1 MTATVSF
8 RKNRTGVSK
17 VLVLLLIAA
26 IVLVGVGVKFFF
38 FSGDSGPEFDP
49 ILATVTRGEFVSK
62 VLDQGEIESSENVE
76 LRCEVKARN
85 GQITVLKA
93 CPEGSQVEEGDFL
106 VQLDATGFEKE
117 LETQNL
123 AVAAAK
129 TKLIQA
135 KTALQTATASLRE
148 YSEGVYVEAYQTIQN
163 EVFDAESQITTAEQ
177 ELEQSIAV
185 LEHSEKLHS
194 KGFITQRQLKADD
207 FSVKKSRIAIEK
219 AENLLTL
226 AKSKAKVLNDVTKPK
241 EETRLGA
248 DIEAAKVDLVSQ
260 QQSLDVELKK
270 IREINLMIKRCT
282 IEVPKGVKGQVVYA
296 KEDGGRG
303 QDWVLEEGG
312 TVRQNQVLIRLPDPT
327 KMQVKALINEQN
339 ITQID
344 RGMPVLIQVDALE
357 DTQLKGVVTKVNQYA
372 ESKGWFGSNVRKYQV
387 TIKIIDPPTTL
398 KPGMNS
404 SVSIQSRFE
413 KDVLQAPLQTVYSVQ
428 SKSFCLVKNGDEF
441 ETRTVEIDGNNSKV
455 VLIKGGLNEGEQLVM
470 NPGFHKE
477 RMDLPDV
484 QADPRIDLPE
494 GEMLA
499 SAGKPAGSPV
509 TPVAGATTGRPGGA
523 AGGGGRSGGGGRP
536 SGGGGGR
543 PSGGGGGAGGG
554 MVTGIMS
561 KYDTNKDDVI
571 DATEMAAL
579 EGRSKG
585 FIGRADAD
593 KDGSV
598 TKAELTKMASSMG
611 SRGGGGGGGGRPN
624 AAPAGAGSGG
634 PAQ

>member
-8 RKNRTGVSK
+8 RKNRMGASK

-38 FSGDSGPEFDP
+38 FSGTTGPEFDP

-85 GQITVLKA
+85 GQVTVLKT
-93 CPEGSQVEEGDFL
+93 CPEGSQVKEGDFL

-135 KTALQTATASLRE
+135 KTALQTAVASLRE
-148 YSEGVYVEAYQTIQN
+148 YSEGVYVEAYQTIKN

-194 KGFITQRQLKADD
+194 KGFITQRQLKADE
-207 FSVKKSRIAIEK
+207 FSVKKSRIAIDK
-219 AENLLTL
+219 AKNLLTL
-226 AKSKAKVLNDVTKPK
+226 AMSKAKVLNDVTKPK

-260 QQSLDVELKK
+260 EQSLEVELKK
-270 IREINLMIKRCT
+270 IREINLMVQRCK
-282 IEVPKGVKGQVVYA
+282 IVVPEGVTGQVVYA

-312 TVRQNQVLIRLPDPT
+312 TVRQNQVLIRLPNPS

-339 ITQID
+339 ITQIA

-387 TIKIIDPPTTL
+387 TIRIIDPPPSL
-398 KPGMNS
+398 KPGMNA

-428 SKSFCLVKNGDEF
+428 SKSFCLVKNGEEF
-441 ETRTVEIDGNNSKV
+441 ETRPVEIDGNNSKV
-455 VLIKGGLNEGEQLVM
+455 VLITGGLKEGDQLVM
-470 NPGFHKE
+470 NPGFYKE
-477 RMDLPDV
+477 RMDLPEV
-484 QADPRIDLPE
+484 QADPRIDLPK

-499 SAGKPAGSPV
+499 SAGKSNGS
-509 TPVAGATTGRPGGA
+509 
-523 AGGGGRSGGGGRP
+523 
-536 SGGGGGR
+536 
-543 PSGGGGGAGGG
+543 
-554 MVTGIMS
+554 
-561 KYDTNKDDVI
+561 
-571 DATEMAAL
+571 
-579 EGRSKG
+579 
-585 FIGRADAD
+585 
-593 KDGSV
+593 
-598 TKAELTKMASSMG
+598 
-611 SRGGGGGGGGRPN
+611 
-624 AAPAGAGSGG
+624 
-634 PAQ
+634 Q